1 MEGKRKEGKGRPGPG
16 SLEAPSLVRRR
27 LRFLS
32 ADDPLLN
39 ARADFYCHSPPSL
52 RSPRALSACRM
63 LDVPYNACSSF
74 GHRVTEVNLIANQL
88 GFVVKFLM
96 GQATLSDFFGRNPH
110 KHDDPT
116 TDNQSIFG
124 EGGRDG
130 AMRGVPAP
138 FSFPQQEQ

>member
-1 MEGKRKEGKGRPGPG
+1 
-16 SLEAPSLVRRR
+16 
-27 LRFLS
+27 
-32 ADDPLLN
+32 
-39 ARADFYCHSPPSL
+39 
-52 RSPRALSACRM
+52 M

-96 GQATLSDFFGRNPH
+96 GQAKLSDFSGRNPH

-116 TDNQSIFG
+116 TDNQSIFR